1 MQEWGFAHEG
11 VLILPPLLL
20 LGGLGLCFCQ
30 FFGGFLCFGVAAK
43 RLLVCCHSCA
53 CSKQIKRGCGWP
65 ASCQA
70 VALCVCTG
78 ARGQCVQDAV

>member
-1 MQEWGFAHEG
+1 MWVVSAARRHYCTSAAHEPQQAAAAGGGGVAHEG
-11 VLILPPLLL
+11 VLILPPV

-53 CSKQIKRGCGWP
+53 CSQ
-65 ASCQA
+65 
-70 VALCVCTG
+70 
-78 ARGQCVQDAV
+78 